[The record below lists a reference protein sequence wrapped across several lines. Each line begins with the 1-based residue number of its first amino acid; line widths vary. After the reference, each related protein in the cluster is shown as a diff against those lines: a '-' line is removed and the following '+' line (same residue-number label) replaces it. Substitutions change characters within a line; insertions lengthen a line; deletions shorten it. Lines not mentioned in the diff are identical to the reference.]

1 MTYTSNYFFKEV
13 VDPDKEF
20 DDSVV
25 IDTIENVSVFMIKG
39 NQGPMIFSGNKFS
52 ENIGTTGGVIHIESP
67 EFRYGDKP
75 YIVMHDNKF

>member
-1 MTYTSNYFFKEV
+1 MLIYESLTTDTFYDFKDKEMIIEFSDTAQTSLQFKKCVDVTYTSNYFFKEV

-39 NQGPMIFSGNKFS
+39 N
-52 ENIGTTGGVIHIESP
+52 
-67 EFRYGDKP
+67 
-75 YIVMHDNKF
+75 